1 MTANIPGYPVN
12 FQANLPVAVTMTT
25 ALPGRTV
32 TTNSATN
39 VIILAKRWNG
49 Q

>member
-1 MTANIPGYPVN
+1 MNTYMPGYPVN

-25 ALPGRTV
+25 SIAARGV
-32 TTNSATN
+32 TTDNRTN
-39 VIILAKRWNG
+39 VVIPAKRWNG

>member
-1 MTANIPGYPVN
+1 MTTSIPGLGLN
-12 FQANLPVAVTMTT
+12 FQANLPVASTMTT
-25 ALPGRTV
+25 SLPARGV
-32 TTNSATN
+32 TTDNRTN